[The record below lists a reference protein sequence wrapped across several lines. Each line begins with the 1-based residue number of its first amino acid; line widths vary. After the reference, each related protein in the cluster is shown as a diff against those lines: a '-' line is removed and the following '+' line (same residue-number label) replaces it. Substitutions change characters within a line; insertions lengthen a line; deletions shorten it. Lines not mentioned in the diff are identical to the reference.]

1 MLRIRRLAAVSLA
14 AALIPAWAA
23 VSAQA
28 APTARAVAPSHT
40 TTPLM
45 LMRPATDDPGLRGK
59 LAPVTGVVP
68 GLTGPAA
75 QRLVGPAATAFR
87 AEHAVASR
95 EGSQAALAPAA
106 TSHATTI
113 HNAWGIF
120 PGSNADTGMM
130 ADQSIVPN
138 LTLSGQEFLYAPT
151 LKAPDGSCAEL
162 TTAYTPSGAFLW
174 AWDWCVAIDAAKT
187 VPLNASFVSTY
198 TTTVNGHPA
207 YTMYEA
213 QSSAA
218 TNTWSIYLYN
228 YTTHAYDLFYRQS
241 GTDQSG
247 APEGWDVYE
256 VYTTPATTGA
266 NGPYC
271 SKIAGDTFES
281 SHIQIYYSGAWH
293 AATTSN
299 APGLQPIPSG
309 SALGCSSLK
318 FSVPTANSDWVVAN

>member
-1 MLRIRRLAAVSLA
+1 MLRIRRIAAVSLA
-14 AALIPAWAA
+14 ATLIPVWAA

-28 APTARAVAPSHT
+28 APPASGASPAHAAA
-40 TTPLM
+40 PLM
-45 LMRPATDDPGLRGK
+45 LTRPATDDPALRGK
-59 LAPVTGVVP
+59 LAPVGGVVP
-68 GLTGPAA
+68 GLTGAAA
-75 QRLVGPAATAFR
+75 QREVGPAAAAFR
-87 AEHAVASR
+87 AQHA
-95 EGSQAALAPAA
+95 AAAKATAAAPDV
-106 TSHATTI
+106 TPHATTI
-113 HNAWGIF
+113 HKAWGIF

-130 ADQSIVPN
+130 ANQSIVPN

-174 AWDWCVAIDAAKT
+174 AWDWCVAIDAAKS

-213 QSSAA
+213 QSSAS

-228 YTTHAYDLFYRQS
+228 YSTHAWDLFYRQS

-247 APEGWDVYE
+247 APEGWDVFE
-256 VYTTPATTGA
+256 VYTTPATSGA

-271 SKIAGDTFES
+271 AKIAGDTFES
-281 SHIQIYYSGAWH
+281 SSIQIYYGGAWH

-299 APGLQPIPSG
+299 APGLSPLPTG
-309 SALGCSSLK
+309 SSLGCSSLR

>member
-1 MLRIRRLAAVSLA
+1 MLRIRRFAAASLA
-14 AALIPAWAA
+14 AALIPVWAA

-28 APTARAVAPSHT
+28 APPLRDTSPGHAAG
-40 TTPLM
+40 PLM
-45 LMRPATDDPGLRGK
+45 LTRPATDDPALRGK
-59 LAPVTGVVP
+59 LAPVDGVVP
-68 GLTGPAA
+68 GLTGAAA
-75 QRLVGPAATAFR
+75 QRQVGPAAAAFR
-87 AEHAVASR
+87 AEHAATLA
-95 EGSQAALAPAA
+95 QAVTSHTA

-113 HNAWGIF
+113 HSAWGIF

-162 TTAYTPSGAFLW
+162 TTAYTPNGAYLW
-174 AWDWCVAIDAAKT
+174 AWDWCVAVDAAKT

-228 YTTHAYDLFYRQS
+228 YSTHAWDLFYRQS

-256 VYTTPATTGA
+256 VYTTPTTSGA

-293 AATTSN
+293 AATASN
-299 APGLQPIPSG
+299 APGLSPLPAG
-309 SALGCSSLK
+309 SSLGCSSLR

>member
-1 MLRIRRLAAVSLA
+1 MLRIHRLAAVSLA
-14 AALIPAWAA
+14 AALIPLGAA
-23 VSAQA
+23 ASAQA
-28 APTARAVAPSHT
+28 APSARAASSDRAAA
-40 TTPLM
+40 PLM
-45 LMRPATDDPGLRGK
+45 LTRPATDDPALRGK

-68 GLTGPAA
+68 GLTGAA
-75 QRLVGPAATAFR
+75 EQRQVGPAAAAFR
-87 AEHAVASR
+87 AEHAAASGTAKKAVVASTIT
-95 EGSQAALAPAA
+95 PY
-106 TSHATTI
+106 ATTI
-113 HNAWGIF
+113 HSAWGIF

-130 ADQSIVPN
+130 ADQSIVPT

-162 TTAYTPSGAFLW
+162 TTAYTPSGAYLW
-174 AWDWCVAIDAAKT
+174 AWDWCVSIDAAKT

-198 TTTVNGHPA
+198 TTIVNGHPA
-207 YTMYEA
+207 YAMYEA

-247 APEGWDVYE
+247 APEGWDVFE

-281 SHIQIYYSGAWH
+281 SHIQIYYSGGWH
-293 AATTSN
+293 AATASN
-299 APGLQPIPSG
+299 APGLQPLPSG
-309 SALGCSSLK
+309 SSLGCSSLK
-318 FSVPTANSDWVVAN
+318 FSVPTADSDWVVTN

>member
-1 MLRIRRLAAVSLA
+1 MLRIRSLAAVSLA
-14 AALIPAWAA
+14 ATLIPVWAA

-28 APTARAVAPSHT
+28 APPSHAASAHAAS
-40 TTPLM
+40 PLM
-45 LMRPATDDPGLRGK
+45 LTRPAEDDPALRGK
-59 LAPVTGVVP
+59 LAPVIGTVP
-68 GLTGPAA
+68 GLTGAAA
-75 QRLVGPAATAFR
+75 QRQVGPAAAAFR
-87 AEHAVASR
+87 AQHAA
-95 EGSQAALAPAA
+95 AALTPAV

-113 HNAWGIF
+113 HNAWGIW
-120 PGSNADTGMM
+120 PGSTADTGMM

-138 LTLSGQEFLYAPT
+138 LTLSGQEYLYAPT

-162 TTAYTPSGAFLW
+162 TTAYTPSGAYLW
-174 AWDWCVAIDAAKT
+174 AWDWCVAIDAAKS

-198 TTTVNGHPA
+198 TMPVNGHPA

-228 YTTHAYDLFYRQS
+228 YSTHAWSLFSRQS

-247 APEGWDVYE
+247 APVGWDMFE
-256 VYTTPATTGA
+256 VYTTPTTTGA

-271 SKIAGDTFES
+271 SEIAGDTFES
-281 SHIQIYYSGAWH
+281 SHIQLYYSGAWH

-299 APGLQPIPSG
+299 APGLTPTPAG
-309 SALGCSSLK
+309 SDLGCSSLK
-318 FSVPTANSDWVVAN
+318 FSVPSANSDWVVAN